1 MGTTKSFKSFDKLG
15 QNFSVRFLEERGPP
29 QDVAPIHGDVRRRT
43 WSRGHL
49 LHLRLG
55 WRSVDEVLPNLQ
67 QEVRQAGLQ
76 RSQWELKKPFDNN
89 YSDNMQTV
97 IQIMLL

>member
-1 MGTTKSFKSFDKLG
+1 MGNVLTCVLTSWDKLFCQISG
-15 QNFSVRFLEERGPP
+15 GTGDHEPEEHRQQEERGPP

-89 YSDNMQTV
+89 
-97 IQIMLL
+97 